1 MNEKIEQ
8 RSFSLSEVNESSDG
22 LFVRGL
28 VNKTG
33 AWSQTLY
40 DKHGKPFIERVMPN
54 VFTRALQRAKDVKL
68 LLEHDKNVLLARTK
82 DETLKLTETSTGLEM
97 EANLVPSKLSE
108 HIHASIQRGTL
119 SDMSFGMI
127 VLDADWTQENGVNKR
142 SITELALYECSI
154 VSDGAYEDG
163 SVEARSNDIRQD
175 VEIPNF
181 EERGLKNM
189 NLNSMSIKQLEERKQ
204 ELLFEANEIKES
216 KETEQRSF
224 TSDEELRKEAILSE
238 IKKIN
243 GQIESVESRNL
254 SQRKEDVIM
263 TNAQTNQETELR
275 GVEQFLKGDVHSPEV
290 RTMTTTTGAITVPT
304 SLSNVIVEKLVEQA
318 PLFQRAKGFTPVS
331 GTLEVL
337 REKEIGDATFIG
349 EMEDASMADFT
360 FDKITLEQRRAA
372 TAIELSQQLVNDSGI
387 NVIDYAVSVLTRR
400 LARKIDETVLNG
412 DPTKKQF
419 EGILTST
426 KVETFTSE
434 VADKIALDELMDLTL
449 AVHPDHLA
457 GSVFIMGR
465 QAFNQVAKLKD
476 GQGNYHVVKDV
487 VNGRPTYKIFGHEIL
502 IQDKMPKFGTGS
514 ISVVLVNMA
523 EAYATM
529 IKKGAQLKRISDDT
543 TQALRGSH
551 LLMLDMYCD
560 GKILN
565 EDAIK
570 FLKQA

>member
-22 LFVRGL
+22 FFVRGL
-28 VNKTG
+28 VNQTG
-33 AWSQTLY
+33 EWSQTLY
-40 DKHGKPFIERVMPN
+40 DKHGNPFIERVMPN
-54 VFTRALQRAKDVKL
+54 VFENALKRGNDVKL
-68 LLEHDKNVLLARTK
+68 LLEHDKNMLLARTK
-82 DETLKLTETSTGLEM
+82 DETLKLTETSRGLEM
-97 EANLVPSKLSE
+97 QANLVPSNQSE
-108 HIHASIQRGTL
+108 HIHALIKRGTL
-119 SDMSFGMI
+119 NNMSFGMV
-127 VLDADWTQENGVNKR
+127 VLDAEWTKEKGVNQR

-154 VSDGAYEDG
+154 VSDPAYTQ
-163 SVEARSNDIRQD
+163 STVEARSQNIIED
-175 VEIPNF
+175 VEVPNLTERNYPNMKF
-181 EERGLKNM
+181 ESM
-189 NLNSMSIKQLEERKQ
+189 NSKQLEERKQ
-204 ELLFEANEIKES
+204 ELLSEANEIEQS

-224 TSDEELRKEAILSE
+224 TPSEQLRQEAILDE
-238 IKKIN
+238 VQKIKK
-243 GQIESVESRNL
+243 QIESVESRNL

-263 TNAQTNQETELR
+263 TNTQPNQETELR
-275 GVEQFLKGDVHSPEV
+275 GVEQFLKGDIHGAEV

-337 REKEIGDATFIG
+337 RETNIGDATFIG
-349 EMEDASMADFT
+349 EMENAETSDFT

-387 NVIDYAVSVLTRR
+387 NVIDYAVNVLTRR

-412 DPTKKQF
+412 DPSKKQF

-426 KVETFTSE
+426 KVKTFTSKNANNIE
-434 VADKIALDELMDLTL
+434 IDELLNLTL
-449 AVHPDHLA
+449 NVNSEYLKGA
-457 GSVFIMGR
+457 VFIMGR
-465 QAFNQVAKLKD
+465 EAFNKIAMSKD
-476 GQGNYHVVKDV
+476 AQGNYHVVKDI
-487 VNGRPTYKIFGHEIL
+487 VNDKPVYKIFGQEIL
-502 IQDKMPKFGTGS
+502 IQEKMPAFKTGA
-514 ISVVLVNMA
+514 ISVVFVNMS

-529 IKKGAQLKRISDDT
+529 IKQGAQLKRISDDT

>member
-1 MNEKIEQ
+1 MNQTIEK
-8 RSFSLSEVNESSDG
+8 RNFSLSEVNQSSDG
-22 LFVRGL
+22 FFVHGL
-28 VNKTG
+28 VNQTG
-33 AWSQTLY
+33 EWSQTLY
-40 DKHGKPFIERVMPN
+40 DKHGNPFIERVMPN
-54 VFTRALQRAKDVKL
+54 VFENALKRGNDVKL
-68 LLEHDKNVLLARTK
+68 LLEHDKNMLLARTK
-82 DETLKLTETSTGLEM
+82 DESLKLTETSRGLEM
-97 EANLVPSKLSE
+97 EANLVPSNQSE
-108 HIHASIQRGTL
+108 HIHALIKRGTL
-119 SDMSFGMI
+119 NNMSFGMV
-127 VLDADWTQENGVNKR
+127 VLDAEWTKEKGVNQR

-154 VSDGAYEDG
+154 VSDPAYTQ
-163 SVEARSNDIRQD
+163 STVEARSNDIRQD
-175 VEIPNF
+175 VVIPNF

-243 GQIESVESRNL
+243 GQIESVESRNQ

-263 TNAQTNQETELR
+263 TNAQLNQETELR

-290 RTMTTTTGAITVPT
+290 RTMTTTTGTITVPT

-337 REKEIGDATFIG
+337 RENTIGDATFVG
-349 EMEDASMADFT
+349 EMEDATMDDFT

-387 NVIDYAVSVLTRR
+387 NVIDYAVNVLTRR

-412 DPTKKQF
+412 DVTKKQF

-426 KVETFTSE
+426 KVETFTSK
-434 VADKIALDELMDLTL
+434 VADEIALDELLDLTL
-449 AVHPDHLA
+449 AVHPDHLQGA
-457 GSVFIMGR
+457 VFIMGR
-465 QAFNQVAKLKD
+465 EAFNKVAKLKD
-476 GQGNYHVVKDV
+476 ANGNYHVVKDV

-502 IQDKMPKFGTGS
+502 IQDKMPTFGTGA
-514 ISVVLVNMA
+514 ISVVFANLG
-523 EAYATM
+523 EGYATM

-543 TQALRGSH
+543 KQALRGSH
-551 LLMLDMYCD
+551 MLLLDMYCD

-565 EDAIK
+565 EEAIK